1 MALALALGAPS
12 AVANDK
18 RILAKDDIEFADA
31 LKRAGYRDL
40 SDSVLAAIERSSG
53 GTGESALGVAVSRLK
68 GQREDAEKEPD
79 LRKRVDAL
87 AKLVEA
93 TEAFAQAHQGTDAG
107 TDATESLPGL
117 YQAVGETTTAALAT
131 VTVPEEATELRTKG
145 GKMFERAIDAL
156 QKEIAE
162 VQEKRKAVSE
172 KGDDPDEKLEN
183 QYITASYS
191 LARTYY
197 FHGLLLEPGSFAR
210 TNRLESAIN
219 VLNDFSIDFSDRL
232 QCFEGYIYAALCYKE
247 LGQPDKVVEYFDAA
261 IALRDFPG
269 FEPNSKGVY
278 QLQTVDGATDLV
290 SAAVLQ
296 KALYLS
302 EKNDFAGAM
311 AAIKDYFATTP
322 EPEKA
327 LKGLALLVLEAETY
341 GKLGDQKSLETVAQ
355 ELVKLDPHG
364 PGGARGRELLG
375 EGGSTALG
383 STDLLRLAEQAIASN
398 DFERAIGIYQQV
410 ISSARGS
417 TEQANISTQAG
428 VSLGALL
435 SRTDVLAAVAVWE
448 TIAERFQQGKD
459 ASECL
464 WRTVQGYSS
473 LQAAEHRPY
482 YKAHARERMAML
494 VSRYPKS
501 QYAPK
506 AAILEGQFLE
516 GDGDFSGA
524 AGIYEA
530 VPAGSPNFLHEEG
543 LYRAGNAWTRQA
555 SKHFQGKKNGDGK
568 QAVSKAEADF
578 QKAKAALDTAA
589 AGTLDT
595 KAQEFLTGLA
605 FNARMGI
612 VNLYLM
618 KEINRAADVIA
629 LCDEAEQK
637 YSDDTEKV
645 ATVRAARMKA
655 FISLGK
661 VDEAMA
667 LLDAQIKKN
676 PDSTAS
682 GPSAAALAGVLDARG
697 AEKRKA
703 DPNSADAETLWQK
716 AANYYF
722 RAIQG
727 QVEGKEPIRVEEF
740 EVIVNRLYVLA
751 MHFDR
756 VPDDVDS
763 FIDWTGTP
771 KSDDLFEKVA
781 VAYAAELPYTPSNAP
796 RIKLAR
802 SHGFLHQ
809 WEQASER
816 YAEIF
821 DQEHLIDASGGFNQ
835 AVLRQTPELLLAY
848 LEWGVCERE
857 VGVATADQ
865 TRLKR
870 ATTIFDNL
878 LLGTTKGGKTWWQAK
893 YFQIRTMLD
902 RGDYDHAGLAM
913 RDVERNNQ
921 DFDDNKYNL
930 RDRFHKLRDEVA
942 RKVDPTNAPPVEPTP
957 PVKKPK

>member
-1 MALALALGAPS
+1 LFVALS
-12 AVANDK
+12 AVAAFARNDK
-18 RILAKDDIEFADA
+18 RILAKDDLEFADA

-40 SDSVLAAIERSSG
+40 SDNVLAAIERTSG
-53 GTGESALGVAVSRLK
+53 GTGDSALGVAVNRLK

-79 LRKRVDAL
+79 LRKRVDL
-87 AKLVEA
+87 LSKLVEA
-93 TEAFAQAHQGTDAG
+93 TEAFAQAHQGTDAAL
-107 TDATESLPGL
+107 DATDSLPGL

-131 VTVPEEATELRTKG
+131 VTQPTEAAELRAKG

-156 QKEIAE
+156 QKEIEE
-162 VQEKRKAVSE
+162 VQKGRKALSE
-172 KGDDPDEKLEN
+172 KGEDPDEKLEN
-183 QYITASYS
+183 RYITATYS
-191 LARTYY
+191 LARTFY
-197 FHGLLLEPGSFAR
+197 FHALLLEPGSFAR
-210 TNRLESAIN
+210 TNRLESALN

-247 LGQPDKVVEYFDAA
+247 LGQPDKVLEYFDAA

-269 FEPNSKGVY
+269 FEPNAKGVY
-278 QLQTVDGATDLV
+278 QLQTVDGAADLV
-290 SAAVLQ
+290 SAAFLQ
-296 KALYLS
+296 KALFLS
-302 EKNDFAGAM
+302 DKSDFAGAL
-311 AAIKDYFATTP
+311 AAIKEFFATTP

-341 GKLGDQKSLETVAQ
+341 GKLGDQKSLESVAQ
-355 ELVKLDPHG
+355 ELIKLDPRG

-375 EGGSTALG
+375 EGGSTSLG
-383 STDLLRLAEQAIASN
+383 SADLLRLAEQAIASN
-398 DFERAIGIYQQV
+398 DFARAIEIYQQV

-417 TEQANISTQAG
+417 PDQANISTQAG

-435 SRTDVLAAVAVWE
+435 SRTDVLGAVAVWE

-473 LQAAEHRPY
+473 LQAAAHRPY
-482 YKAHARERMAML
+482 YKTHARERMATL

-516 GDGDFSGA
+516 GDGDFAGA

-543 LYRAGNAWTRQA
+543 LYRAGNAWTRHA
-555 SKHFQGKKNGDGK
+555 SKLFQAKKTADGK
-568 QAVSKAEADF
+568 VAVTKAEADF
-578 QKAKAALDTAA
+578 QKAKTALDAAA

-618 KEINRAADVIA
+618 KEVNRAADVIA
-629 LCDEAEQK
+629 LVDEAEQK
-637 YSDDTEKV
+637 YSFDNDKV
-645 ATVRAARMKA
+645 AAARALRMKA
-655 FISLGK
+655 FIALGK
-661 VDEAMA
+661 VDDAIR
-667 LLDAQIKKN
+667 LLDEQIKKN

-682 GPSAAALAGVLDARG
+682 GPAAAALAQVLDTRG
-697 AEKRKA
+697 AELRKK
-703 DPNSADAETLWQK
+703 DPNSAEAETLWQK

-722 RAIQG
+722 KAIQG
-727 QVEGKEPIRVEEF
+727 QVEGREPIASIDAYEA
-740 EVIVNRLYVLA
+740 IVNRLYVLA
-751 MHFDR
+751 MHFDK

-763 FIDWTGTP
+763 FMDWTGTP
-771 KSDDLFEKVA
+771 KSDDLFENVA
-781 VAYAAELPYTPSNAP
+781 RAYEAELPYTPSNTP

-802 SHGFLHQ
+802 AHGFLKQ
-809 WEQASER
+809 WEKAAAT
-816 YAEIF
+816 YGEIF
-821 DQEHLIDASGGFNQ
+821 DQTHLVDASGQFNQ
-835 AVLRQTPELLLAY
+835 TVIAGDPNLLPAY

-857 VGVATADQ
+857 VGVATGDQ
-865 TRLKR
+865 ARLTRASR
-870 ATTIFDNL
+870 IFETL
-878 LLGTTKGGKTWWQAK
+878 LLGSTKGGKTWWPAK
-893 YFQIRTMLD
+893 YYQIRTMMD
-902 RGDYDHAGLAM
+902 RGQYDMAGLAM
-913 RDVERNNQ
+913 RDVERNNN

-930 RDRFHKLRDEVA
+930 QERFHKLRDEVA
-942 RKVDPTNAPPVEPTP
+942 RKVDPAGH
-957 PVKKPK
+957 